1 MSIQVPLPASWARQF
16 VSMPDPGLARS
27 AGAREALRAH
37 RDHRTGHLTDALG
50 SPAPD
55 LYRSKANVTNVRNTA
70 SGYWKPYLKAGQRCL
85 VPATCFSEQDRNTN
99 KPNVFRW

>member
-1 MSIQVPLPASWARQF
+1 MRW
-16 VSMPDPGLARS
+16 
-27 AGAREALRAH
+27 
-37 RDHRTGHLTDALG
+37 G